1 MSVITRQTI
10 PLPGCTPE
18 PLMNYLK
25 ALGLLKIINQ
35 QDVSANA
42 RASWENGVF
51 ALTCDLS
58 ADELIPK
65 VCHQY
70 SPTPILSPWN
80 GEGGFLADSGATFD
94 SIATIEKE
102 PSARFD
108 PLRKVIAAV
117 RKIDG
122 LKAFGSARDEAKE
135 LEKKKK
141 KSALSAVEKERLKN
155 AKAAVK
161 SLKESIVY
169 QVRSQFPEESLAWL
183 DACMV
188 VGTDGFKA
196 APVLGSGGV
205 DGRMEFSANFL
216 ANALLVVTKPC
227 SEAWLRSALLETN
240 DERLVGTSI
249 GQFAPGRI
257 GGPNA
262 TQGMEG
268 DSMINPWDFVLMIEG
283 SLFLAGASS
292 RKMGAR
298 GSGSASF
305 PFTVR
310 PSPAGVETFVESDG
324 VNGRGELWLPLWSR
338 LASLGELQTLFSEG
352 RAELNGRQ
360 ARDGVE
366 FARAV
371 AGLGIDRGIK
381 AFSRHGFLKRN
392 GLAFL
397 ATPLGTFDVRHRSET
412 DLIRELDVWLGTFRR
427 WCGEKTPARFRTA
440 LRQIERAM
448 FDYCQHGGT
457 GMFQR
462 ILISIGRAEA
472 LIASAPRFR
481 DEAKGLRP
489 IAPLS
494 SAWIAASDDRSD
506 EFRIALALA
515 SIFEPE
521 PKVGSIRRNL
531 EPVEAKG
538 RFMAWAEK
546 DCAVVWTASDLPGN
560 LAAILTRRAMD
571 AERTGGKAHALK
583 ARHHAPLSAVCGFLA
598 GSLDESRI
606 ADLLWGL
613 CLCDSRN
620 YRPVTQEAS
629 DSQPLPSCYSLLKLL
644 FLPPDR
650 DSSADEAEAPNAPDA
665 RVLALLR
672 ADRLAEACQRAA
684 QVLRGRR
691 RLAQPQAMHGHPSR
705 DSEWAETRWPGLTA
719 NRLAAALLIPIHP
732 LAVESLEKRILRPAK
747 PEAI

>member
-1 MSVITRQTI
+1 MSEIARLPT

-25 ALGLLKIINQ
+25 ALGLLRIINQ
-35 QDVSANA
+35 LDSSANV
-42 RASWENGVF
+42 RAFWENGVF
-51 ALTCDLS
+51 SLVCGRS
-58 ADELIPK
+58 ADELIAE
-65 VCHQY
+65 VSQRY

-80 GEGGFLADSGATFD
+80 GEGGFLADSGATFEN
-94 SIATIEKE
+94 IATIEKE
-102 PSARFD
+102 PSERFD
-108 PLRKVIAAV
+108 PLRSVIAAV

-135 LEKKKK
+135 LDKKKK
-141 KSALSAVEKERLKN
+141 KSSLNAGEKERLKD

-161 SLKESIVY
+161 SLKDRIVY

-188 VGTDGFKA
+188 VGTDGFKT
-196 APVLGSGGV
+196 APVLGAGGV

-216 ANALLVVTKPC
+216 SNALLVVTDPR
-227 SEAWLRSALLETN
+227 SEGWLRAALLETN
-240 DERLVGTSI
+240 NERLIGTSI

-268 DSMINPWDFVLMIEG
+268 NSMINPWDFVLMIEG

-292 RKMGAR
+292 RKMGTKGGGR
-298 GSGSASF
+298 ASF
-305 PFTVR
+305 PFTVL
-310 PSPAGVETFVESDG
+310 PSPAGTETFVESDG

-338 LASLGELQTLFSEG
+338 PASLGELQTLFSEG

-371 AGLGIDRGIK
+371 AGLGVDRGIK

-397 ATPLGTFDVRHRSET
+397 ATPLGTFEVRHRSES
-412 DLIRELDVWLGTFRR
+412 DLIRELDVWLGTMRR
-427 WCGEKTPARFRTA
+427 SCGEKTPARFRSA
-440 LRQIERAM
+440 LRQIERAI

-462 ILISIGRAEA
+462 ILISLGRAEA

-481 DEAKGLRP
+481 EEAKGLRP

-494 SAWIAASDDRSD
+494 SAWIAAANDRSD
-506 EFRIALALA
+506 EFRVALALA
-515 SIFEPE
+515 SIFEGE

-531 EPVEAKG
+531 EPVEARG
-538 RFMAWAEK
+538 RFMSWAEK
-546 DCAVVWTASDLPGN
+546 DRAVVWSARDLSNN
-560 LAAILTRRAMD
+560 LAAILTRRVMD
-571 AERTGGKAHALK
+571 AEHAGGRAHPLK
-583 ARHHAPLSAVCGFLA
+583 AGHFAPLNAVCRFLA
-598 GSLDESRI
+598 DELDENLI

-613 CLCDSRN
+613 SLCDSRT
-620 YRPVTQEAS
+620 YRPANQEAS
-629 DSQPLPSCYSLLKLL
+629 DSLPVPSSYALLKLL
-644 FLPPDR
+644 FLPPSY
-650 DSSADEAEAPNAPDA
+650 DSSEGEANAPVTLDT
-665 RVLALLR
+665 RVLSLLR
-672 ADRLAEACQRAA
+672 AARMPEACQRAS
-684 QVLRGRR
+684 QTLRGRR
-691 RLAQPQAMHGHPSR
+691 LLSQPQAMHGHPRR
-705 DSEWAETRWPGLTA
+705 DAEWAETRWPGLTSD
-719 NRLAAALLIPIHP
+719 RLAAALLIPIHP
-732 LAVESLEKRILRPAK
+732 LALDSLKTRIIRPAK
-747 PEAI
+747 AESV

>member
-1 MSVITRQTI
+1 MSVITHHTI
-10 PLPGCTPE
+10 QFPGCTPE

-25 ALGLLKIINQ
+25 ALGLLRIINQ
-35 QDVSANA
+35 QDVAMNA

-51 ALTCDLS
+51 VLTCDLS
-58 ADELIPK
+58 ADDLISK
-65 VCHQY
+65 VCRQY

-80 GEGGFLADSGATFD
+80 GEGGFLTDSGATFD

-102 PSARFD
+102 PSPRFG
-108 PLRKVIAAV
+108 PLRKVITEV

-122 LKAFGSARDEAKE
+122 LKAFGSAREEAKE
-135 LEKKKK
+135 LEKKKNK
-141 KSALSAVEKERLKN
+141 AALSAVEKERLKN
-155 AKAAVK
+155 AKADVK
-161 SLKESIVY
+161 SLKEGIVY
-169 QVRSQFPEESLAWL
+169 QIRSQFPEESLAWL

-216 ANALLVVTKPC
+216 SNALAVVTDSR
-227 SEAWLRSALLETN
+227 SEAWLRAALLETN
-240 DERLVGTSI
+240 DERLVSTSI

-268 DSMINPWDFVLMIEG
+268 SSMINPWDFVLMIEG

-298 GSGSASF
+298 GGGSASF

-310 PSPAGVETFVESDG
+310 PSPAGAETFVESDG

-338 LASLGELQTLFSEG
+338 PASLSELQTLFSEG
-352 RAELNGRQ
+352 RAEINGRQ

-427 WCGEKTPARFRTA
+427 WCGEKTPARFRSA
-440 LRQIERAM
+440 LRQIERGI

-457 GMFQR
+457 AMFQR
-462 ILISIGRAEA
+462 ILISLGRAEA

-481 DEAKGLRP
+481 EEAKGLRP
-489 IAPLS
+489 IGPLS
-494 SAWIAASDDRSD
+494 ADWISATADPSD

-531 EPVEAKG
+531 EPIEAKG

-546 DCAVVWTASDLPGN
+546 DRAVVWTNGDLPGN

-583 ARHHAPLSAVCGFLA
+583 ADHHAPLSAVCAFLA
-598 GSLDESRI
+598 GLLDESRI

-620 YRPVTQEAS
+620 YRTISQVAP
-629 DSQPLPSCYSLLKLL
+629 DSLPLPSSYSLLKLL

-650 DSSADEAEAPNAPDA
+650 DFSADEAKVPNAPDA
-665 RVLALLR
+665 GVLALLR
-672 ADRLAEACQRAA
+672 GDRLAEACQRAA

-691 RLAQPQAMHGHPSR
+691 LIAQPQAMHGHPSR
-705 DSEWAETRWPGLTA
+705 DGEWAETRWPGLTA
-719 NRLAAALLIPIHP
+719 DRLAAALLIPIHR
-732 LAVESLEKRILRPAK
+732 LAVESLKARILRPAQ
-747 PEAI
+747 PDAV

>member
-1 MSVITRQTI
+1 
-10 PLPGCTPE
+10 
-18 PLMNYLK
+18 MNYLK
-25 ALGLLKIINQ
+25 ALGLLRIINQ
-35 QDVSANA
+35 QSIASSV
-42 RASWENGVF
+42 RASWEDGIF
-51 ALTCDLS
+51 ALTCDRS
-58 ADELIPK
+58 ADELISE
-65 VCHQY
+65 VCQRY

-80 GEGGFLADSGATFD
+80 GEGGFLADSGATFE
-94 SIATIEKE
+94 SIATIEKA

-108 PLRKVIAAV
+108 PLRSVIAAV

-141 KSALSAVEKERLKN
+141 KSTLNAVEKERLKN

-161 SLKESIVY
+161 SLKDSIVY

-188 VGTDGFKA
+188 VSTDGFKA

-216 ANALLVVTKPC
+216 SNALKVVTDLR
-227 SEAWLRSALLETN
+227 SEAWLRAALLETN
-240 DERLVGTSI
+240 DERLIGTSI

-268 DSMINPWDFVLMIEG
+268 ASMINPWDFVLMIEG

-298 GSGSASF
+298 GGGGASF

-310 PSPAGVETFVESDG
+310 PSPAGMETFVESDG
-324 VNGRGELWLPLWSR
+324 VSGRGELWLPLWSR
-338 LASLGELQTLFSEG
+338 PASLGELQTLFSEG

-397 ATPLGTFDVRHRSET
+397 ATPLGTFQVRHRSQS
-412 DLIRELDVWLGTFRR
+412 DLIRELDVWLGTMRR
-427 WCGEKTPARFRTA
+427 SCGEKTPARFRSA
-440 LRQIERAM
+440 LRQIERAI

-462 ILISIGRAEA
+462 ILISLGRAEA

-481 DEAKGLRP
+481 EEAKGLRP

-494 SAWIAASDDRSD
+494 SAWIAAADDQSD

-546 DCAVVWTASDLPGN
+546 DRAVVWAAGDLPGN

-583 ARHHAPLSAVCGFLA
+583 ASHDAPLSAVCCFLA
-598 GSLDESRI
+598 GSLDESLI

-613 CLCDSRN
+613 CLCDSRK
-620 YRPVTQEAS
+620 YRLGSQETS
-629 DSQPLPSCYSLLKLL
+629 DSQPLPSSYSLLKLL

-650 DSSADEAEAPNAPDA
+650 DSSTDDAKAPNAPDA

-672 ADRLAEACQRAA
+672 ANRLAEACQRAA
-684 QVLRGRR
+684 QILRGRR
-691 RLAQPQAMHGHPSR
+691 LLAQPQAMHGHPGR
-705 DSEWAETRWPGLTA
+705 DGEWAETRWPGLTA

-732 LAVESLEKRILRPAK
+732 LAADSLKTRILRPAK
-747 PEAI
+747 PESV

>member
-1 MSVITRQTI
+1 MSAITRHI
-10 PLPGCTPE
+10 VSLPGCTPE

-25 ALGLLKIINQ
+25 ALGLLRIIDQ
-35 QDVSANA
+35 QSIAGSV
-42 RASWENGVF
+42 RASWEDGIF
-51 ALTCDLS
+51 TLTCDLS
-58 ADELIPK
+58 ADELISE
-65 VCHQY
+65 VCQRY
-70 SPTPILSPWN
+70 SPTPVLSPWN
-80 GEGGFLADSGATFD
+80 GEGGFLADSGATFE
-94 SIATIEKE
+94 SIAAIEKA

-108 PLRKVIAAV
+108 PLRSVIASV

-141 KSALSAVEKERLKN
+141 KSTLNAVEKERLKN
-155 AKAAVK
+155 AKTAVK

-196 APVLGSGGV
+196 APLLGSGGV

-216 ANALLVVTKPC
+216 ANALTVVTDPRSK
-227 SEAWLRSALLETN
+227 AWLRAALLETN
-240 DERLVGTSI
+240 DERLVSTSI

-268 DSMINPWDFVLMIEG
+268 ASMINPWDFVLMIEG
-283 SLFLAGASS
+283 SLLLAGASS

-298 GSGSASF
+298 SGGSASF

-310 PSPAGVETFVESDG
+310 PSPAGMETFVESDG

-338 LASLGELQTLFSEG
+338 PASLAELQTLFSEG
-352 RAELNGRQ
+352 RAEINGRQ

-397 ATPLGTFDVRHRSET
+397 ATPLGTFEVRHRSES
-412 DLIRELDVWLGTFRR
+412 DLIRELDVWLGTMRR
-427 WCGEKTPARFRTA
+427 SCGEKTPARFRSA
-440 LRQIERAM
+440 LRQIECAI

-462 ILISIGRAEA
+462 ILITLGRVEA
-472 LIASAPRFR
+472 IIASAPRFR
-481 DEAKGLRP
+481 EDAKGLRP
-489 IAPLS
+489 IATLS
-494 SAWIAASDDRSD
+494 SAWIAAADDHSD

-546 DCAVVWTASDLPGN
+546 DRAVVWTVGDLPGN

-571 AERTGGKAHALK
+571 AERTGGNAHALK
-583 ARHHAPLSAVCGFLA
+583 SSHHAPLSAVCGFLA
-598 GSLDESRI
+598 GSLDESLI

-613 CLCDSRN
+613 CLCDSRE
-620 YRPVTQEAS
+620 YRPIRQEIS
-629 DSQPLPSCYSLLKLL
+629 NSQPLSSSYSLLKLL
-644 FLPPDR
+644 FLPPER
-650 DSSADEAEAPNAPDA
+650 DSSTDEAKAPNAPDA
-665 RVLALLR
+665 RILALLR
-672 ADRLAEACQRAA
+672 ANRLAEACQRAA

-691 RLAQPQAMHGHPSR
+691 ILAQPQAMHGHPGR
-705 DSEWAETRWPGLTA
+705 DGEWAETRWPGLTA
-719 NRLAAALLIPIHP
+719 DRLAAALLIPIHP
-732 LAVESLEKRILRPAK
+732 LAADSLKTRTLRPAK
-747 PEAI
+747 PETV

>member
-1 MSVITRQTI
+1 MSAIILHTI
-10 PLPGCTPE
+10 PPPGCTPE

-25 ALGLLKIINQ
+25 ALGLLRIVNQ
-35 QDVSANA
+35 QVTSGKV
-42 RASWENGVF
+42 RSSWENSVF
-51 ALTCDLS
+51 ALICDLS
-58 ADELIPK
+58 TDELISK
-65 VCHQY
+65 VCQQY

-80 GEGGFLADSGATFD
+80 GEGGFLADSGATFE
-94 SIATIEKE
+94 SIAKIEKE
-102 PSARFD
+102 PSARFA
-108 PLRKVIAAV
+108 PLRSVIASV

-141 KSALSAVEKERLKN
+141 KSTLNAVEKERLKN

-188 VGTDGFKA
+188 VGTEGFKA
-196 APVLGSGGV
+196 APLLGSGGV

-216 ANALLVVTKPC
+216 ANALTVVTDPR
-227 SEAWLRSALLETN
+227 SEAWLRAALLETN
-240 DERLVGTSI
+240 NERLVSTSI

-268 DSMINPWDFVLMIEG
+268 ASMINPWDFVLMIEG

-292 RKMGAR
+292 RKMGVR
-298 GSGSASF
+298 SGGSASF

-310 PSPAGVETFVESDG
+310 PSPAGMETFVESDG
-324 VNGRGELWLPLWSR
+324 VNGRGEIWLPLWSR
-338 LASLGELQTLFSEG
+338 PSSLAELQSLFSEG

-381 AFSRHGFLKRN
+381 SFSRHGFLKRN

-397 ATPLGTFDVRHRSET
+397 ATPLGTFEVRHRSES
-412 DLIRELDVWLGTFRR
+412 DLVRELDAWLGTMRR
-427 WCGEKTPARFRTA
+427 SCGEKTPARFRSA
-440 LRQIERAM
+440 LRQVERAI

-457 GMFQR
+457 EIFQR
-462 ILISIGRAEA
+462 ILISLGRAEA

-489 IAPLS
+489 IALPS
-494 SAWIAASDDRSD
+494 SAWIAAADDRSD
-506 EFRIALALA
+506 EFRIAVALA
-515 SIFEPE
+515 SIFESE

-531 EPVEAKG
+531 EPVETKG

-546 DCAVVWTASDLPGN
+546 DRAVVWTAGDLPGN

-571 AERTGGKAHALK
+571 AERTGGKSHALK
-583 ARHHAPLSAVCGFLA
+583 SSHHAPLSAVCCFLA
-598 GSLDESRI
+598 GSLDESLI

-613 CLCDSRN
+613 CLCGSRE
-620 YRPVTQEAS
+620 YRPVNQETS

-644 FLPPDR
+644 FLPPDH
-650 DSSADEAEAPNAPDA
+650 DSSTDDAKAPNAPDA
-665 RVLALLR
+665 RLLALLR
-672 ADRLAEACQRAA
+672 A
-684 QVLRGRR
+684 
-691 RLAQPQAMHGHPSR
+691 
-705 DSEWAETRWPGLTA
+705 
-719 NRLAAALLIPIHP
+719 NRLLLFKP
-732 LAVESLEKRILRPAK
+732 LCRSHAGWTYQTASPAYGPNRSQILICGCWPHFSLWTLAPNETELGHIVT
-747 PEAI
+747 

>member
-1 MSVITRQTI
+1 MSVITRHTI
-10 PLPGCTPE
+10 LLPGCTPE

-25 ALGLLKIINQ
+25 ALGLLRIITQ
-35 QDVSANA
+35 QVVSANV
-42 RASWENGVF
+42 RASWKNGVF

-65 VCHQY
+65 FCHQY

-135 LEKKKK
+135 LDKKKK
-141 KSALSAVEKERLKN
+141 KSTLSAVEKERLKN

-161 SLKESIVY
+161 SLKESIVN

-216 ANALLVVTKPC
+216 ANALTVVTDPR

-240 DERLVGTSI
+240 DERLVSTSI

-268 DSMINPWDFVLMIEG
+268 SSMINPWDFVLMIEG

-298 GSGSASF
+298 GVGSASF

-338 LASLGELQTLFSEG
+338 PASLSELQTLFSEG

-371 AGLGIDRGIK
+371 AGFGIDRGIK

-397 ATPLGTFDVRHRSET
+397 ATPLGTFEVRRRSET
-412 DLIRELDVWLGTFRR
+412 DLIRELDIWLGTFRR

-440 LRQIERAM
+440 LRQIERGI

-462 ILISIGRAEA
+462 ILISLGRAEA

-481 DEAKGLRP
+481 EESKGLRP

-494 SAWIAASDDRSD
+494 SEWIEAADDQSD
-506 EFRIALALA
+506 EFRVALALA

-521 PKVGSIRRNL
+521 PKVGAIRRNL

-538 RFMAWAEK
+538 RLMAWAEK
-546 DCAVVWTASDLPGN
+546 DRAVVWTAIDLPGN

-620 YRPVTQEAS
+620 YRPITQEAT
-629 DSQPLPSCYSLLKLL
+629 DSQPLPSFYSLLKLL

-650 DSSADEAEAPNAPDA
+650 DSSAGEAKAPNAPDA

-672 ADRLAEACQRAA
+672 ANRLAEACQWAA

-691 RLAQPQAMHGHPSR
+691 HLAQPQAMHGHPSR

-732 LAVESLEKRILRPAK
+732 LAIESLEKRILRPAK

>member
-1 MSVITRQTI
+1 
-10 PLPGCTPE
+10 
-18 PLMNYLK
+18 
-25 ALGLLKIINQ
+25 
-35 QDVSANA
+35 
-42 RASWENGVF
+42 
-51 ALTCDLS
+51 
-58 ADELIPK
+58 
-65 VCHQY
+65 
-70 SPTPILSPWN
+70 
-80 GEGGFLADSGATFD
+80 
-94 SIATIEKE
+94 
-102 PSARFD
+102 
-108 PLRKVIAAV
+108 
-117 RKIDG
+117 
-122 LKAFGSARDEAKE
+122 
-135 LEKKKK
+135 
-141 KSALSAVEKERLKN
+141 
-155 AKAAVK
+155 
-161 SLKESIVY
+161 
-169 QVRSQFPEESLAWL
+169 
-183 DACMV
+183 
-188 VGTDGFKA
+188 
-196 APVLGSGGV
+196 
-205 DGRMEFSANFL
+205 
-216 ANALLVVTKPC
+216 
-227 SEAWLRSALLETN
+227 
-240 DERLVGTSI
+240 
-249 GQFAPGRI
+249 
-257 GGPNA
+257 
-262 TQGMEG
+262 
-268 DSMINPWDFVLMIEG
+268 MINPWDFVLMIEG

-371 AGLGIDRGIK
+371 AGLGIDRGIN

-427 WCGEKTPARFRTA
+427 WCGEKTPTRFRSA

-448 FDYCQHGGT
+448 FDYCQHGGA

-462 ILISIGRAEA
+462 ILISIGRTEA

-546 DCAVVWTASDLPGN
+546 DHAIVWTASDLSGN

-583 ARHHAPLSAVCGFLA
+583 ASHHAPLSAVCSFLA

-606 ADLLWGL
+606 ADVLWGL

-650 DSSADEAEAPNAPDA
+650 ESSTDEAKAPNAPDA

-705 DSEWAETRWPGLTA
+705 DSEWTETRWPGLTA

>member
-1 MSVITRQTI
+1 
-10 PLPGCTPE
+10 
-18 PLMNYLK
+18 MNYLK
-25 ALGLLKIINQ
+25 ALGVLRIINQ
-35 QDVSANA
+35 QDVSANV

-58 ADELIPK
+58 ADELISK
-65 VCHQY
+65 VGQQY

-94 SIATIEKE
+94 SITTIENE

-108 PLRKVIAAV
+108 ALRKVIAEV

-122 LKAFGSARDEAKE
+122 LKAFGSAREEVKE
-135 LEKKKK
+135 LGKKKK
-141 KSALSAVEKERLKN
+141 TTLSAVEKERLKN
-155 AKAAVK
+155 AKAEVK

-216 ANALLVVTKPC
+216 SNALKVVTDPR
-227 SEAWLRSALLETN
+227 SEAWLRAALLETN

-268 DSMINPWDFVLMIEG
+268 SSMINPWDFVLMIEG

-298 GSGSASF
+298 GGGSAAF

-310 PSPAGVETFVESDG
+310 PSPTGMETFVESDG

-338 LASLGELQTLFSEG
+338 PASLGELQTLFSEG

-397 ATPLGTFDVRHRSET
+397 ATPLGTFDVRYRSET

-427 WCGEKTPARFRTA
+427 WCGEKTPARFRSA
-440 LRQIERAM
+440 LRHIERTI

-462 ILISIGRAEA
+462 ILISLGRAEA

-481 DEAKGLRP
+481 EDAKGLRP
-489 IAPLS
+489 IAPLT
-494 SAWIAASDDRSD
+494 SAWITAADDGSD

-546 DCAVVWTASDLPGN
+546 DRAVVWTTGDLPCN

-583 ARHHAPLSAVCGFLA
+583 ASHHAPLSAVCAFLA

-620 YRPVTQEAS
+620 YCPVSQAAS

-644 FLPPDR
+644 FLPPNR
-650 DSSADEAEAPNAPDA
+650 DPSADEAKAPNAPDA

-684 QVLRGRR
+684 QVLRGRSL
-691 RLAQPQAMHGHPSR
+691 LAQPQAMHGHPSR

-719 NRLAAALLIPIHP
+719 DRLAAALLIPIHP

-747 PEAI
+747 PEAA